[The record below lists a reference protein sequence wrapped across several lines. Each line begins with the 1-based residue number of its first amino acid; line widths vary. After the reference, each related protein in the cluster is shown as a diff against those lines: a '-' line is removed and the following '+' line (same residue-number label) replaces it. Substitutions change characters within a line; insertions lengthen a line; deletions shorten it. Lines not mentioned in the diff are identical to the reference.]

1 MSVEGQME
9 SGWEG
14 KMSERMSAVTSLTLF
29 IALAFL
35 LCLSVMLGG
44 FDAIIEPY
52 GSEELSMDF
61 GLNLNFFKKP

>member
-14 KMSERMSAVTSLTLF
+14 KMSKGMSAVASLTLF
-29 IALAFL
+29 VAFL

-44 FDAIIEPY
+44 FEAIIEPY

-61 GLNLNFFKKP
+61 GLNLSF